1 MVGMA
6 LRDLALGRV
15 AIMLPTLYK
24 LNQASPRAEILGVL
38 KEKGTE
44 FACPNR
50 SEEIAQDER
59 ERSPTQEDS
68 EVGET
73 RVLRSLKDKEAPSEC
88 GL

>member
-1 MVGMA
+1 
-6 LRDLALGRV
+6 
-15 AIMLPTLYK
+15 MLPTLCK

-59 ERSPTQEDS
+59 EREAQHRKIQKWERQEYSDFS
-68 EVGET
+68 RIRRPQVS
-73 RVLRSLKDKEAPSEC
+73 VVYSILL
-88 GL
+88 

>member
-1 MVGMA
+1 
-6 LRDLALGRV
+6 
-15 AIMLPTLYK
+15 MLPALCK
-24 LNQASPRAEILGVL
+24 LNQASPRAELFGVL

-44 FACPNR
+44 FACPDR
-50 SEEIAQDER
+50 SEGIAQDER

>member
-15 AIMLPTLYK
+15 AIMLPTLCK
-24 LNQASPRAEILGVL
+24 LNQASPTAEILGVL

-44 FACPNR
+44 SACPNR

-59 ERSPTQEDS
+59 EKPNTGRFRSGRDKSTQIS
-68 EVGET
+68 QG
-73 RVLRSLKDKEAPSEC
+73 
-88 GL
+88 